1 MPKGEIHQNQPS
13 QSLDT
18 TTTEDP
24 CKNGVRCGKWI
35 LRSTK
40 VRRGRGQHPSLKFE
54 LTTPLSENRKRPAPS
69 PASSANSVIGE
80 NSIPLPTMDR
90 TQNDLDMWSYV
101 NTEKFI
107 HIMVEVARKEEA
119 TNSKKSRQFND
130 LQWHEILREL
140 GVRTGRIGYTI
151 PKIREKFTRIKKEYK
166 DFKHILDQT
175 GFGWDEIAQIVTA
188 PDDVWQTYLQ
198 AHPKAVKFRNQGL
211 DHFEELD
218 ELLSSSLA
226 NGAFARPNTQPPPTR
241 DEEVVMYGKGKPIK
255 REDSVSMGKRKSD
268 GSGGST
274 AKATKFERREEAY
287 EKFAFSQ
294 QMKGEY
300 YQKKAQNQ
308 TAENN
313 LIMKECHAFLKSIK
327 HIVGED
333 KYLDAYS
340 HLVDHPR
347 WQTSFLDLDA
357 DDRMAWVYREH

>member
-1 MPKGEIHQNQPS
+1 
-13 QSLDT
+13 
-18 TTTEDP
+18 
-24 CKNGVRCGKWI
+24 
-35 LRSTK
+35 
-40 VRRGRGQHPSLKFE
+40 
-54 LTTPLSENRKRPAPS
+54 
-69 PASSANSVIGE
+69 
-80 NSIPLPTMDR
+80 MDR

-107 HIMVEVARKEEA
+107 HIMVEVARREEA

-151 PKIREKFTRIKKEYK
+151 PKIREKFTHIKKEYK

-175 GFGWDEIAQIVTA
+175 GFGWDEASQTITA
-188 PDDVWQTYLQ
+188 PDD
-198 AHPKAVKFRNQGL
+198 
-211 DHFEELD
+211 
-218 ELLSSSLA
+218 LLSSSLA

-255 REDSVSMGKRKSD
+255 REDNVSMGKRKSD

-308 TAENN
+308 TAQNN

-340 HLVDHPR
+340 HLVGHPR

-357 DDRMAWVYREH
+357 DERMAWVYREH

>member
-1 MPKGEIHQNQPS
+1 MPKGKIHPNQPS

-24 CKNGVRCGKWI
+24 SKNGVRCGKWI

-54 LTTPLSENRKRPAPS
+54 PTTPLSENRKRSAPS
-69 PASSANSVIGE
+69 PTPSANSVIGE
-80 NSIPLPTMDR
+80 NNIPLA
-90 TQNDLDMWSYV
+90 Y
-101 NTEKFI
+101 
-107 HIMVEVARKEEA
+107 
-119 TNSKKSRQFND
+119 
-130 LQWHEILREL
+130 
-140 GVRTGRIGYTI
+140 
-151 PKIREKFTRIKKEYK
+151 
-166 DFKHILDQT
+166 
-175 GFGWDEIAQIVTA
+175 
-188 PDDVWQTYLQ
+188 
-198 AHPKAVKFRNQGL
+198 PKAVKFRNQGL

-241 DEEVVMYGKGKPIK
+241 DEEVVMYGKGNPIK
-255 REDSVSMGKRKSD
+255 REDNMSMGKRKSD

-274 AKATKFERREEAY
+274 AKATKFERRDEAY

-300 YQKKAQNQ
+300 YQLKAQNQ
-308 TAENN
+308 SAQNN
-313 LIMKECHAFLKSIK
+313 LEMKECHAFLKSIK

-340 HLVDHPR
+340 HLVDQPR
-347 WQTSFLDLDA
+347 WSFLTLDV
-357 DDRMAWVYREH
+357 DERMAWVYRKH

>member
-18 TTTEDP
+18 ATTEDP

-54 LTTPLSENRKRPAPS
+54 PTTPLSENRKRPAPS

-80 NSIPLPTMDR
+80 NSIPL
-90 TQNDLDMWSYV
+90 
-101 NTEKFI
+101 
-107 HIMVEVARKEEA
+107 
-119 TNSKKSRQFND
+119 
-130 LQWHEILREL
+130 ILREL

-175 GFGWDEIAQIVTA
+175 GFGWDEIAQTVTA
-188 PDDVWQTYLQ
+188 SDDIWQTYLQ

-357 DDRMAWVYREH
+357 DERMAWVYREH